1 MLYFLNFYETG
12 LGRPWPGVANLLP
25 IHPEPQIFAP
35 RVELPVN
42 IHMLQSC
49 IVFARTST
57 ASPHPHAVF
66 PRSTRRRCI
75 PYSPRRVPQI
85 STPPSLPFAPH
96 RHRVGSCFGRR
107 RHLYPRNDLYP
118 RIGLPLPPTPQ
129 SSAWRLHKRRRGAFI
144 QLSIIHIHNVLLA
157 HTSVLTLHLCRL
169 QLLWHERNLTT
180 CIYNYNGMKNVPKLY
195 WRNLSFFV
203 VQLINKHIIQG
214 SGMHVRDEI
223 RIWWQLTNFGIL
235 DGS

>member
-35 RVELPVN
+35 RVQLPVN

-49 IVFARTST
+49 VVFARTST

-96 RHRVGSCFGRR
+96 RHRVVAA
-107 RHLYPRNDLYP
+107 L
-118 RIGLPLPPTPQ
+118 
-129 SSAWRLHKRRRGAFI
+129 AGAAI
-144 QLSIIHIHNVLLA
+144 S
-157 HTSVLTLHLCRL
+157 
-169 QLLWHERNLTT
+169 
-180 CIYNYNGMKNVPKLY
+180 
-195 WRNLSFFV
+195 
-203 VQLINKHIIQG
+203 IQG
-214 SGMHVRDEI
+214 SVCRCHRHLNPLHEGFTSAAEEPSFSS
-223 RIWWQLTNFGIL
+223 Q
-235 DGS
+235 